1 MTKYAKDEFDQV
13 PQNTSRQGVHRDA
26 QETARPTLW
35 PVLTV
40 GAVALVLGLVAF
52 LILPNLGLVAPGAA
66 SNITTPAPQQTSTA
80 PSAAPTESGSAP
92 TPSGE
97 PTASGEPGGEATAE
111 PTPSASPSATASS
124 APVDKTTPVAVYNG
138 AGTAGLAGRVAGLV
152 QGDGWALSTV
162 GNWGGLPQQTSVIF
176 YNAPEQKANAE
187 ALGTLLGIETI
198 VETPEVQQ
206 PLVVV
211 AGPGFQ

>member
-40 GAVALVLGLVAF
+40 GAVALVLGIVAF
-52 LILPNLGLVAPGAA
+52 LILPNLGLVAPSA
-66 SNITTPAPQQTSTA
+66 SSNTTTPAPLQTSAA
-80 PSAAPTESGSAP
+80 PSAAPTESSSAP
-92 TPSGE
+92 PASSEPS
-97 PTASGEPGGEATAE
+97 SE
-111 PTPSASPSATASS
+111 PTPSESPSATPSS
-124 APVDKTTPVAVYNG
+124 APVDKATPVAVYNG

-187 ALGTLLGIETI
+187 ALGTLLGIQTI

-211 AGPGFQ
+211 AGPGYQ

>member
-52 LILPNLGLVAPGAA
+52 LILPNLGLVAPSA
-66 SNITTPAPQQTSTA
+66 SSNTTTPAPLQTSAA
-80 PSAAPTESGSAP
+80 PSAAPTESSSAP
-92 TPSGE
+92 PASSEPSTEASTE
-97 PTASGEPGGEATAE
+97 PPPSE
-111 PTPSASPSATASS
+111 TPSATPTS
-124 APVDKTTPVAVYNG
+124 APVDKATPVAVYNG

-187 ALGTLLGIETI
+187 ALGTLLGIQTI

-211 AGPGFQ
+211 AGPGYQ

>member
-26 QETARPTLW
+26 QETTRPTLW

-52 LILPNLGLVAPGAA
+52 LVLPNLGVVAPGAA
-66 SNITTPAPQQTSTA
+66 PSVTTPAPQQTDASPSPAPSESSSA
-80 PSAAPTESGSAP
+80 PSASSEPS
-92 TPSGE
+92 PSGV
-97 PTASGEPGGEATAE
+97 
-111 PTPSASPSATASS
+111 PSETSSA

-152 QGDGWALSTV
+152 EGDGWALSTV
-162 GNWGGLPQQTSVIF
+162 GNWGGIPQQTSVIF
-176 YNAPEQKANAE
+176 YNAPAQKANAE
-187 ALGTLLGIETI
+187 ALGTLLGIQTI
-198 VETPEVQQ
+198 VESPDVQQ

-211 AGPGFQ
+211 AGPGYQ

>member
-26 QETARPTLW
+26 QETPRPTLW

-52 LILPNLGLVAPGAA
+52 LVLPNLGLVAPGAA
-66 SNITTPAPQQTSTA
+66 SSITTPAPQQTSTA
-80 PSAAPTESGSAP
+80 PSAAPTESSAP
-92 TPSGE
+92 SASSEPSGE
-97 PTASGEPGGEATAE
+97 PSAE
-111 PTPSASPSATASS
+111 VTPSESPSATPSA

-152 QGDGWALSTV
+152 QGDGWVLSTV

-176 YNAPEQKANAE
+176 YNAPAQKSNAE
-187 ALGTLLGIETI
+187 ALGTLLGIQNI

>member
-52 LILPNLGLVAPGAA
+52 LVLPNLGVVAPTAA
-66 SNITTPAPQQTSTA
+66 PSVSTPAPQQSDAT
-80 PSAAPTESGSAP
+80 PSAAPSESSSAP
-92 TPSGE
+92 S
-97 PTASGEPGGEATAE
+97 ASSE
-111 PTPSASPSATASS
+111 PTPSESPSATTSS

-152 QGDGWALSTV
+152 QADGWTLGTV

-176 YNAPEQKANAE
+176 YNTPGQKANAE
-187 ALGTLLGIETI
+187 ALGALLGIQSV
-198 VETPEVQQ
+198 VESPQIQQ

-211 AGPGFQ
+211 AGPGYQ

>member
-1 MTKYAKDEFDQV
+1 MTKFARDEFDQV

-52 LILPNLGLVAPGAA
+52 LVLPNLGVVGPSA
-66 SNITTPAPQQTSTA
+66 STQTSTPAPQQTETA
-80 PSAAPTESGSAP
+80 PSAQPTDAG
-92 TPSGE
+92 TPPVASGE
-97 PTASGEPGGEATAE
+97 PTPGTSPSDVPSA
-111 PTPSASPSATASS
+111 TPSAANA
-124 APVDKTTPVAVYNG
+124 DKATPVAVYNG

-152 QGDGWALSTV
+152 QGDGWTLSTV

-176 YNAPEQKANAE
+176 YNAPAQKANAE
-187 ALGTLLGIETI
+187 ALGTLLRIQTI
-198 VETPEVQQ
+198 VESTDIQQ

-211 AGPGFQ
+211 AGPGYQ

>member
-1 MTKYAKDEFDQV
+1 MTKYARDEFDQV
-13 PQNTSRQGVHRDA
+13 PQNTNRQGVHRDA

-52 LILPNLGLVAPGAA
+52 LILPNLGVVGPSA
-66 SNITTPAPQQTSTA
+66 SSNVSTPAPQQTEASPSVA
-80 PSAAPTESGSAP
+80 PSESAP
-92 TPSGE
+92 A
-97 PTASGEPGGEATAE
+97 ASGEPSPE
-111 PTPSASPSATASS
+111 ASPSNVPSETPSS
-124 APVDKTTPVAVYNG
+124 AAVDKTTPVAVYNG

-152 QGDGWALSTV
+152 EGDGWPLSTV

-176 YNAPEQKANAE
+176 YNSPAQKANAE
-187 ALGTLLGIETI
+187 ALGALLRIQSI
-198 VETPEVQQ
+198 VESPEIQQ

-211 AGPGFQ
+211 AGPGYQ

>member
-13 PQNTSRQGVHRDA
+13 PQSTSRQGVHRDA
-26 QETARPTLW
+26 QDTPRPALW
-35 PVLTV
+35 PILTV

-52 LILPNLGLVAPGAA
+52 LVLPNLGLVAPGAA
-66 SNITTPAPQQTSTA
+66 SNVTTPAPQQTSTA
-80 PSAAPTESGSAP
+80 PSAAPTESNAPSASSEP
-92 TPSGE
+92 SSEPTETTPSE
-97 PTASGEPGGEATAE
+97 
-111 PTPSASPSATASS
+111 SPSATPS
-124 APVDKTTPVAVYNG
+124 AAAVDKTTPVAVYNG

-176 YNAPEQKANAE
+176 YNAPAQKANAE
-187 ALGTLLGIETI
+187 ALGTLLGIQNI

>member
-52 LILPNLGLVAPGAA
+52 LILPNLGLVAPSA
-66 SNITTPAPQQTSTA
+66 SSNTTTPAPLQTSAA
-80 PSAAPTESGSAP
+80 PSAAPTDASSEPPASSE
-92 TPSGE
+92 PS
-97 PTASGEPGGEATAE
+97 SE
-111 PTPSASPSATASS
+111 PTPSESPSATPSS
-124 APVDKTTPVAVYNG
+124 APVDKSTPVAVYNG

-187 ALGTLLGIETI
+187 ALGTLLGIQTI

-211 AGPGFQ
+211 AGPGYQ

>member
-26 QETARPTLW
+26 QETPRPTLW

-66 SNITTPAPQQTSTA
+66 SNVTTPAPQQTSTA
-80 PSAAPTESGSAP
+80 PSAAPTESSSAP
-92 TPSGE
+92 SASSPEPS
-97 PTASGEPGGEATAE
+97 AE
-111 PTPSASPSATASS
+111 PTPSESPSATPSS

-176 YNAPEQKANAE
+176 YNAPAQKANAE
-187 ALGTLLGIETI
+187 ALGTLLGIQTI

>member
-1 MTKYAKDEFDQV
+1 MTKFARDEFDQV

-52 LILPNLGLVAPGAA
+52 LVLPNLGLLGPGA
-66 SNITTPAPQQTSTA
+66 SSSVSTPAPQQTSTA
-80 PSAAPTESGSAP
+80 PSAAPTESSEPSASSE
-92 TPSGE
+92 PS
-97 PTASGEPGGEATAE
+97 TE
-111 PTPSASPSATASS
+111 PTPSASETQSS

-138 AGTAGLAGRVAGLV
+138 AGVAGLAGRVAGLV
-152 QGDGWALSTV
+152 EGDGWTLSTV

-176 YNAPEQKANAE
+176 YNAPEQRVNAE
-187 ALGTLLGIETI
+187 ALRTLLGIQAI
-198 VETPEVQQ
+198 VETPDVQQ

-211 AGPGFQ
+211 AGPGYQ

>member
-52 LILPNLGLVAPGAA
+52 LVLPNLGVVAPTAA
-66 SNITTPAPQQTSTA
+66 PSVSTPAPQQSDAT
-80 PSAAPTESGSAP
+80 PSAAPSESSSAP
-92 TPSGE
+92 SASSEPAPSE
-97 PTASGEPGGEATAE
+97 
-111 PTPSASPSATASS
+111 SPSATTSS

-152 QGDGWALSTV
+152 QADGWTLGTV

-176 YNAPEQKANAE
+176 YNTPGQKANAE
-187 ALGTLLGIETI
+187 ALGALLGIQSV
-198 VETPEVQQ
+198 VESPEIQQ

-211 AGPGFQ
+211 AGPGYQ

>member
-52 LILPNLGLVAPGAA
+52 LILPNLGLVAPSAS
-66 SNITTPAPQQTSTA
+66 SNITTPAPQQTSAA
-80 PSAAPTESGSAP
+80 PSAAPTESSSAP
-92 TPSGE
+92 QPSSE
-97 PTASGEPGGEATAE
+97 PSAE
-111 PTPSASPSATASS
+111 PTPSASPSATPSS
-124 APVDKTTPVAVYNG
+124 APVDKSTPVAVYNG

-152 QGDGWALSTV
+152 QGGGWTLSTV

-187 ALGTLLGIETI
+187 ALGTLLGIQTI

>member
-26 QETARPTLW
+26 QEIARPTLW

-52 LILPNLGLVAPGAA
+52 LILPNLGLVAPSA
-66 SNITTPAPQQTSTA
+66 SSNTTTPAPLQTSAA
-80 PSAAPTESGSAP
+80 PSAAPTESSSAP
-92 TPSGE
+92 PASSEPS
-97 PTASGEPGGEATAE
+97 SE
-111 PTPSASPSATASS
+111 PTPSESPSATPSS
-124 APVDKTTPVAVYNG
+124 PPVDKATPVAVYNG

-187 ALGTLLGIETI
+187 ALGTLLGIQTI

-211 AGPGFQ
+211 AGPGYQ

>member
-13 PQNTSRQGVHRDA
+13 PQSTSRQGVHRDA
-26 QETARPTLW
+26 QDTPRPTLW
-35 PVLTV
+35 PILTV

-52 LILPNLGLVAPGAA
+52 LVLPNLGLVAPGAA
-66 SNITTPAPQQTSTA
+66 SNVTTPAPQQTSTA
-80 PSAAPTESGSAP
+80 PSAAPTESNAPSASSEP
-92 TPSGE
+92 SSEPTETTPSE
-97 PTASGEPGGEATAE
+97 
-111 PTPSASPSATASS
+111 SPSATPS
-124 APVDKTTPVAVYNG
+124 AAAVDKTTPVAVYNG

-176 YNAPEQKANAE
+176 YNAPAQKANAE
-187 ALGTLLGIETI
+187 ALGTLLGIQNI

>member
-1 MTKYAKDEFDQV
+1 MTKYARDEFDQV

-26 QETARPTLW
+26 QDTARPTLW

-40 GAVALVLGLVAF
+40 GAVALVLGLAAY
-52 LILPNLGLVAPGAA
+52 LILPNLGLVAPNA
-66 SNITTPAPQQTSTA
+66 SSSVSTPAPQQTDAS
-80 PSAAPTESGSAP
+80 PSAAPSESSSA
-92 TPSGE
+92 PSGE
-97 PTASGEPGGEATAE
+97 PSPGTS
-111 PTPSASPSATASS
+111 PSDVPSATTSA

-152 QGDGWALSTV
+152 QGDGWTLSTV

-176 YNAPEQKANAE
+176 YNAPEQKINAE
-187 ALGTLLGIETI
+187 ALGALLGIQSI
-198 VETPEVQQ
+198 VESPEVQQ

>member
-52 LILPNLGLVAPGAA
+52 LILPNLGLVAPSA
-66 SNITTPAPQQTSTA
+66 SSSTTTPAPLQTSAA
-80 PSAAPTESGSAP
+80 PSAAPTESSSAP
-92 TPSGE
+92 PASSEPS
-97 PTASGEPGGEATAE
+97 SE
-111 PTPSASPSATASS
+111 PTPSESPSATPSS
-124 APVDKTTPVAVYNG
+124 APVDKATPVAVYNG

-187 ALGTLLGIETI
+187 ALGTLLGIQTI

-211 AGPGFQ
+211 AGPGYK

>member
-1 MTKYAKDEFDQV
+1 MTKYARDEFDQV
-13 PQNTSRQGVHRDA
+13 PQNTNRQGVHRDA

-52 LILPNLGLVAPGAA
+52 LILPNLGVVGPSA
-66 SNITTPAPQQTSTA
+66 SSNVSTPAPQQTDASPSVA
-80 PSAAPTESGSAP
+80 PSESAP
-92 TPSGE
+92 A
-97 PTASGEPGGEATAE
+97 ASGEPSPETSPSNVPSE
-111 PTPSASPSATASS
+111 TPSSAA
-124 APVDKTTPVAVYNG
+124 VDKTTPVAVYNG

-152 QGDGWALSTV
+152 EGDGWPLSTV

-176 YNAPEQKANAE
+176 YNSPAQKANAE
-187 ALGTLLGIETI
+187 ALGALLRIQSI
-198 VETPEVQQ
+198 VESPEIQQ

-211 AGPGFQ
+211 AGPGYQ

>member
-52 LILPNLGLVAPGAA
+52 LVLPNLGVVAPTAA
-66 SNITTPAPQQTSTA
+66 PSVSTPAPQQSDAT
-80 PSAAPTESGSAP
+80 PSAAPSESSNAPSA
-92 TPSGE
+92 S
-97 PTASGEPGGEATAE
+97 SE
-111 PTPSASPSATASS
+111 PTPSESPSATTSS

-152 QGDGWALSTV
+152 QADGWTLGTV

-176 YNAPEQKANAE
+176 YNTPGQKANAE
-187 ALGTLLGIETI
+187 ALGALLGIQSV
-198 VETPEVQQ
+198 VESPEIQQ

-211 AGPGFQ
+211 AGPGYQ

>member
-52 LILPNLGLVAPGAA
+52 LVLPNLGVVAPTAA
-66 SNITTPAPQQTSTA
+66 PSVSTPAPQQSDAT
-80 PSAAPTESGSAP
+80 PSAAPSESSSAP
-92 TPSGE
+92 S
-97 PTASGEPGGEATAE
+97 ASSE
-111 PTPSASPSATASS
+111 PTPSESPSATTSS

-152 QGDGWALSTV
+152 QADGWTLGTV

-176 YNAPEQKANAE
+176 YNTPGQKANAE
-187 ALGTLLGIETI
+187 ALGALLGIQSV
-198 VETPEVQQ
+198 VESPEIQQ

-211 AGPGFQ
+211 AGPGYQ

>member
-52 LILPNLGLVAPGAA
+52 LILPNLGLVAPSA
-66 SNITTPAPQQTSTA
+66 SSNTTTPAPLQTSAA
-80 PSAAPTESGSAP
+80 PSAAPTESSSAP
-92 TPSGE
+92 PASSEPS
-97 PTASGEPGGEATAE
+97 TE
-111 PTPSASPSATASS
+111 PTPSETPSATPTS
-124 APVDKTTPVAVYNG
+124 APVDKATPVAVYNG

-187 ALGTLLGIETI
+187 ALGTLLGIQTI

-211 AGPGFQ
+211 AGPGYQ

>member
-1 MTKYAKDEFDQV
+1 MTKYARDEFDQV
-13 PQNTSRQGVHRDA
+13 PQNTNRQGVHRDA

-52 LILPNLGLVAPGAA
+52 LILPNLGVVGPSA
-66 SNITTPAPQQTSTA
+66 SSNVSTPAPQQTDAS
-80 PSAAPTESGSAP
+80 PSAAPSESAP
-92 TPSGE
+92 A
-97 PTASGEPGGEATAE
+97 ASGEPSPE
-111 PTPSASPSATASS
+111 ASPSNVPSETPSSTA
-124 APVDKTTPVAVYNG
+124 VDKTTPVAVYNG

-152 QGDGWALSTV
+152 EGDGWTLSTV

-176 YNAPEQKANAE
+176 YNSPAQKANAE
-187 ALGTLLGIETI
+187 ALGALLRIQSI
-198 VETPEVQQ
+198 VESPEIQQ

-211 AGPGFQ
+211 AGPGYQ

>member
-52 LILPNLGLVAPGAA
+52 LVLPNLGVVAPTAA
-66 SNITTPAPQQTSTA
+66 PSVSTPAPQQSDAT
-80 PSAAPTESGSAP
+80 PSAAPSESSSAP
-92 TPSGE
+92 S
-97 PTASGEPGGEATAE
+97 ASSE
-111 PTPSASPSATASS
+111 PTPSESPSATTSS

-138 AGTAGLAGRVAGLV
+138 AG
-152 QGDGWALSTV
+152 
-162 GNWGGLPQQTSVIF
+162 
-176 YNAPEQKANAE
+176 
-187 ALGTLLGIETI
+187 
-198 VETPEVQQ
+198 
-206 PLVVV
+206 
-211 AGPGFQ
+211 

>member
-52 LILPNLGLVAPGAA
+52 LILPNLGLVGPSA
-66 SNITTPAPQQTSTA
+66 SSNTTTPAPLQTSAA
-80 PSAAPTESGSAP
+80 PSVAPTESSSAPPASSEPSSDP
-92 TPSGE
+92 TPSE
-97 PTASGEPGGEATAE
+97 
-111 PTPSASPSATASS
+111 SPSATPSS
-124 APVDKTTPVAVYNG
+124 APVDKATPVAVYNG

-187 ALGTLLGIETI
+187 ALGTLLGIQTI

-211 AGPGFQ
+211 AGPGYQ